1 MNMEKNKKVIVLG
14 GNVPHCTL
22 IKELKK
28 RGYYTILIDYLD
40 NPPAKSIADIHI
52 QESTLDQD
60 KVLEIAKEYQPQYI
74 LDACIDRPIPVVGYV
89 SEKLGLFC
97 PFGYKESLIGTN
109 KNLMKQMMI
118 DHQIPTSKFVNITSL
133 EQTDDIDLRYPL
145 IIKPSDASGSI
156 GITKVDKPD
165 DLKENV
171 QLALKHSRSGEA
183 IVEEFVS
190 GMEIQVDCFIANG
203 KCEILVIKEKR
214 KFRTDVLTL
223 SYGSMIPALISDE
236 VAEKIQVACDQIA
249 NVLNLKNCPFFLQ
262 ALVDEKNISIIEF
275 GLRIGGMLSYKM
287 IEQITGLNVI
297 STAVDAYTE
306 ETPCI
311 KTNPMKTIY
320 TTNHIFPKKGVVTSV
335 TGVDELLEKKVI
347 ADYTQ
352 FMTLGSTSEGN
363 LESKDR
369 IGTFTIIADNLE
381 DYQQKMRTAINTL
394 DVWDADG
401 NSIMRKDI
409 YKL

>member
-1 MNMEKNKKVIVLG
+1 
-14 GNVPHCTL
+14 
-22 IKELKK
+22 
-28 RGYYTILIDYLD
+28 
-40 NPPAKSIADIHI
+40 
-52 QESTLDQD
+52 
-60 KVLEIAKEYQPQYI
+60 
-74 LDACIDRPIPVVGYV
+74 
-89 SEKLGLFC
+89 
-97 PFGYKESLIGTN
+97 
-109 KNLMKQMMI
+109 MKQMMI

-236 VAEKIQVACDQIA
+236 VAEKIQVACNQIA

-306 ETPCI
+306 GTPCI